1 MYILGISAYYHDSAA
16 TIIKDDEII
25 FAAQEER
32 FSRIKQDKNFP
43 KESIKGCLKEA
54 NISLL
59 DLDYIVFYDKP
70 FIKFERLLE
79 TYLAEAP
86 FGIKSFLISIPTWL
100 KQKLFLKKTLL
111 QNFEDLFSDINS
123 KISQKQMNAFRK
135 STLKKIMFS
144 EHHQSHAS
152 SAFYPSPFN
161 ESCIITIDGVGEWT
175 TTSIAY
181 GKNNKIE
188 FLEELHFPHSIGLLY
203 SAFTYYLGFKINS
216 GEYKIMGLAPYGK
229 PEFLDLIKE
238 YLIDIKN
245 DGSFRLNMN
254 YFNFTRGLAM
264 TNEKFHQLFGAKP
277 RNPESKLTQREMNLA
292 ASIQKITEEII
303 LKLAKHAK
311 KITGSSNLCMAGG
324 VALNCVSN
332 GKILNEN
339 IFENIWIQPAAG
351 DAGGSLGAAYA
362 LYYQEL
368 DQKRIVDISKD
379 KMNGS
384 FLGPKFSNQE
394 IEAYLSRINAVY
406 SYIHDENELVN
417 IVSSEL
423 INNKIVGWHYGRMEF
438 GPRALGSRSILGD
451 PRNKNMQSNMN
462 LKIKYRE
469 SFRPF
474 APSILK
480 EKKSDWFEINI
491 NSPYMLFTAQVKAE
505 KCYPMKYSDEKLFG
519 IQKLLIPRSEI
530 PAVTHIDY
538 SARLQTV
545 DIETNPRYYKLISK
559 FSEKTN
565 CPCLVNTSFNIRGE
579 PIVCTPEDSF
589 RCFMHT
595 EIDVLVI
602 NNFILYKDKQPVLE
616 QDDYLTKY
624 SLND

>member
-188 FLEELHFPHSIGLLY
+188 FLEE
-203 SAFTYYLGFKINS
+203 FKHPQAIPKNS
-216 GEYKIMGLAPYGK
+216 
-229 PEFLDLIKE
+229 D
-238 YLIDIKN
+238 
-245 DGSFRLNMN
+245 
-254 YFNFTRGLAM
+254 
-264 TNEKFHQLFGAKP
+264 
-277 RNPESKLTQREMNLA
+277 
-292 ASIQKITEEII
+292 
-303 LKLAKHAK
+303 
-311 KITGSSNLCMAGG
+311 
-324 VALNCVSN
+324 
-332 GKILNEN
+332 
-339 IFENIWIQPAAG
+339 
-351 DAGGSLGAAYA
+351 
-362 LYYQEL
+362 
-368 DQKRIVDISKD
+368 
-379 KMNGS
+379 
-384 FLGPKFSNQE
+384 
-394 IEAYLSRINAVY
+394 
-406 SYIHDENELVN
+406 
-417 IVSSEL
+417 
-423 INNKIVGWHYGRMEF
+423 
-438 GPRALGSRSILGD
+438 
-451 PRNKNMQSNMN
+451 
-462 LKIKYRE
+462 
-469 SFRPF
+469 
-474 APSILK
+474 
-480 EKKSDWFEINI
+480 
-491 NSPYMLFTAQVKAE
+491 
-505 KCYPMKYSDEKLFG
+505 
-519 IQKLLIPRSEI
+519 
-530 PAVTHIDY
+530 
-538 SARLQTV
+538 
-545 DIETNPRYYKLISK
+545 
-559 FSEKTN
+559 
-565 CPCLVNTSFNIRGE
+565 
-579 PIVCTPEDSF
+579 
-589 RCFMHT
+589 
-595 EIDVLVI
+595 
-602 NNFILYKDKQPVLE
+602 
-616 QDDYLTKY
+616 
-624 SLND
+624 